1 MHSVGRRAFAGGVV
15 LAAIAGGALIAQAQ
29 GAPSHKAAA
38 KGGLGIAPA
47 VEERAAGAGALTP
60 LTVYNHSDK
69 PLDITIA
76 VRPWVQST
84 SGVVKV
90 NRAKTLSGV
99 TVSDTKFTLAA
110 GATKAVSVTATT
122 GASTFGGIEV
132 IGIPSDAPTKGV
144 IAGYRLISSVRLDPA
159 SRVYDVK
166 AGKAKLV
173 GKGSKR
179 ALVLPVKNAG
189 NTVEPISGS
198 VSLKGPLGTRRSELG
213 SVRILPGKTVNALLS
228 SAKKLSSGSYTATVT
243 LKQGGKTFSVTKKLK
258 VSKH

>member
-1 MHSVGRRAFAGGVV
+1 MHSAGRRAVAGGVV
-15 LAAIAGGALIAQAQ
+15 AAAIAGGAWISQAS
-29 GAPSHKAAA
+29 GAPSHAAAA

-47 VEERAAGAGALTP
+47 VEERAAGAGALAP
-60 LTVYNHSDK
+60 LTVFNRSDK
-69 PLDITIA
+69 PLDITIS
-76 VRPWVQST
+76 VHPWVQAT
-84 SGVVKV
+84 SGVTKV

-110 GATKAVSVTATT
+110 GASKVVSVTATT

-144 IAGYRLISSVRLDPA
+144 VAGYRLISTVRLDPA
-159 SRVYDVK
+159 TPVFNVT
-166 AGKAKLV
+166 AGTAKVV
-173 GKGSKR
+173 GKGAKR

-198 VSLKGPLGTRRSELG
+198 VSLKGPLGTRRRDLG
-213 SVRILPGKTVNALLS
+213 SIRILPGKTVYALLS
-228 SAKKLSSGSYTATVT
+228 SASGLSSGSYTATVT

-258 VSKH
+258 VSRH

>member
-1 MHSVGRRAFAGGVV
+1 
-15 LAAIAGGALIAQAQ
+15 
-29 GAPSHKAAA
+29 
-38 KGGLGIAPA
+38 
-47 VEERAAGAGALTP
+47 
-60 LTVYNHSDK
+60 
-69 PLDITIA
+69 
-76 VRPWVQST
+76 
-84 SGVVKV
+84 
-90 NRAKTLSGV
+90 V
-99 TVSDTKFTLAA
+99 TVSDAKFTLAA
-110 GATKAVSVTATT
+110 GASKVVDVAVTT